1 MKFATSALSLVFFAA
16 SAGAFAPA
24 PSRSMTSTTALS
36 ETDSMSFDIVPV
48 RQKRAV
54 RKVKV
59 VKNVVAKSEASPFFL
74 DETRTA
80 TTTQDISPEE
90 VRSLFSLWNN
100 ALATGDSRLVASRY
114 ATKSGAVLLPTVS
127 DTPRTDFGS
136 IKDYFD
142 AFLKKQPQGEILEG
156 NIRIGN
162 GWAQDAG
169 IYEFTMGAEGG
180 AKVKGRYTYTY
191 VMEDGEW
198 KIAHHHSSVMPEGID
213 IATSITK
220 SEVQGLFHLWNDAL
234 ATGDSGLVASRYAS
248 KGVLLPTVSDVP
260 RDDFDSIKNYF
271 DAFLLK
277 QPQGK
282 ILESFVTIGT
292 NWAQDVGIYEF
303 TMGDTGAKV
312 KARYSF
318 VYTHEGG
325 QWKIAHHHSSQMP
338 EEVVAGPV
346 PITNEEVRGL
356 FHLWNDALA
365 TLDPDQVASRYS
377 TKTDPCLLPTVSD
390 VPRTDYESIKSYF
403 VDFCKKE
410 PQGKILESYVTV
422 GHNWAMDDGVYE
434 FTMGATGDKVKARYS
449 FVYALEDGEWKIAHH
464 HSSQMPEEVVA
475 KASIPEFAE
484 ANGAALE

>member
-1 MKFATSALSLVFFAA
+1 MKFPTSALSLVFFAA

-162 GWAQDAG
+162 RWAQDAG
-169 IYEFTMGAEGG
+169 
-180 AKVKGRYTYTY
+180 
-191 VMEDGEW
+191 
-198 KIAHHHSSVMPEGID
+198 
-213 IATSITK
+213 
-220 SEVQGLFHLWNDAL
+220 
-234 ATGDSGLVASRYAS
+234 
-248 KGVLLPTVSDVP
+248 
-260 RDDFDSIKNYF
+260 
-271 DAFLLK
+271 
-277 QPQGK
+277 
-282 ILESFVTIGT
+282 
-292 NWAQDVGIYEF
+292 
-303 TMGDTGAKV
+303 
-312 KARYSF
+312 
-318 VYTHEGG
+318 
-325 QWKIAHHHSSQMP
+325 
-338 EEVVAGPV
+338 
-346 PITNEEVRGL
+346 
-356 FHLWNDALA
+356 
-365 TLDPDQVASRYS
+365 
-377 TKTDPCLLPTVSD
+377 
-390 VPRTDYESIKSYF
+390 
-403 VDFCKKE
+403 
-410 PQGKILESYVTV
+410 
-422 GHNWAMDDGVYE
+422 
-434 FTMGATGDKVKARYS
+434 
-449 FVYALEDGEWKIAHH
+449 
-464 HSSQMPEEVVA
+464 
-475 KASIPEFAE
+475 
-484 ANGAALE
+484 